1 MPVALS
7 DATELEAMAELE
19 TTELETAA
27 LETAALE
34 TTELAANDDDDA
46 AEAADE
52 APEAWAG
59 AALA

>member
-27 LETAALE
+27 LET
-34 TTELAANDDDDA
+34 TELAANDDDDA

-52 APEAWAG
+52 APEA
-59 AALA
+59 

>member
-19 TTELETAA
+19 TTELETTELETTE

-52 APEAWAG
+52 APEA
-59 AALA
+59 